1 MLGRRGALTVDIP
14 PQNSDPI
21 DGLKPNDHCAVVGF
35 IGKTTAYPY
44 LVASLRTLQHRGQE
58 SAGIATFHDGVI
70 SVKKGMGLVHEVFT
84 DRDMETGS
92 ILNGQVGIGHTRYST
107 SGSKGLENIG
117 PFLVSN
123 SYGYIA
129 ISHNG
134 EVTNA
139 NQLREQLKLKGVPFL
154 SSSDTEVMLMEIS
167 TEINS
172 HGIING
178 FRNSVNRLKGAYS
191 CAIMVGDRLFAL
203 RDPMGFRPLVIG
215 YADESYIVASESCV
229 MDILNGEK
237 IRDVKPGELVEL
249 TPDGPKSIF
258 VMPAKHTAHCM
269 FEYVYFARPDSVIDN
284 VEVFQTRIS
293 LGRTLAKEYPAQ
305 ADVVIPVPDS
315 GRAQALGYSLESGI
329 KYSEGLIKNRLSERT
344 FIMPNQKSRLSALKL
359 KLNPI
364 KSEIDGKRVVLVD
377 DSIVRGNTMKHIIAI
392 LRKAGAREVHVR
404 VGSPRIIAPCYFGVD
419 MKTKDQFIATGKTIE
434 EIGDEIG
441 ADSIGYTSI
450 DGLVKSINME
460 KRSLCI
466 SCLTGEYPIPVE
478 GGKYS
483 GQQDLESF

>member
-1 MLGRRGALTVDIP
+1 MDIQ

-21 DGLKPNDHCAVVGF
+21 DGQKPNDHCAVVGF
-35 IGKTTAYPY
+35 IGRTTAYPY
-44 LVASLRTLQHRGQE
+44 LIASLRTLQHRGQE
-58 SAGIATFHDGVI
+58 SAGIATYHDEII

-84 DRDMETGS
+84 DRDMERGS
-92 ILNGQVGIGHTRYST
+92 ILGGEVGIGHTRYST

-134 EVTNA
+134 EITNA
-139 NQLREQLKLKGVPFL
+139 NQLREQLKRRGVPFL
-154 SSSDTEVMLMEIS
+154 SSSDTEVMLMELS
-167 TEINS
+167 TEINN
-172 HGIING
+172 HGIIAG
-178 FRNSVNRLKGAYS
+178 FRNAVNRLRGAYS

-215 YADESYIVASESCV
+215 YANEGYVVASESCV

-237 IRDVKPGELVEL
+237 IRDVRPGELIEL

-258 VMPAKHTAHCM
+258 VMPSRQTAHCM
-269 FEYVYFARPDSVIDN
+269 FEYVYFARPDSVIDD
-284 VEVFQTRIS
+284 VEVFQTRIR
-293 LGRTLAKEYPAQ
+293 LGRTLAREFPAE

-315 GRAQALGYSLESGI
+315 GRAQALGYALESGI
-329 KYSEGLIKNRLSERT
+329 RYSEGLIKNRFSERT

-364 KSEIDGKRVVLVD
+364 GSEIEGKRVVLVD

-392 LRKAGAREVHVR
+392 LRKAGAKEVHVR
-404 VGSPRIIAPCYFGVD
+404 VGSPMIIAPCYFGVD
-419 MKTKDQFIATGKTIE
+419 MKTKDQFIATSKTME
-434 EIGDEIG
+434 DIGNEIG

-450 DGLVKSINME
+450 DGLVKSITIE
-460 KRSLCI
+460 KNSLCI
-466 SCLTGEYPIPVE
+466 SCLTGEYPVPV
-478 GGKYS
+478 GGEKYS
-483 GQQDLESF
+483 GQQELESF

>member
-329 KYSEGLIKNRLSERT
+329 KYSEGLIKNRFSERT